1 MEYTVTK
8 TESHKAEI
16 LLVFNPEDIS
26 NAYEKAYKNAAPKI
40 KINGYRPGKA
50 PLEMVKKIL
59 KDSVAED
66 AISILLNESLKDIYP
81 KLDFT
86 PYSQPSIQI
95 EKFQKEKE
103 LIAKVSVEI
112 APEVKLGNYKN
123 LTLDTYEVEISESDI
138 LEELET
144 IRYSL
149 AKTQAKE
156 EGEVVEENDAIEMD
170 LHIQNSE
177 GLEIFHK
184 DKFMYYMNR
193 EPKYKDLEFNFLG
206 LKQGESKEFQHE
218 HPEDFFDPNL
228 SGKKFFFKVFVHSI
242 YKLILPEINDELA
255 KEFSERTPDLETL
268 KQEIRNALQTSVQKE
283 LREMYSAKLLE
294 KVAENSVFHFPN
306 SLVESEKQSLIQKD
320 IEQFFGHEKVT
331 TEELAKLFKVT
342 PEKLNELYTEKA
354 LGKLK
359 VYFAL
364 AEISKAE
371 NIQADQEQFKE
382 NYNNYIAQNS
392 HKRMS
397 NQTLETIALN
407 LYESMIFQKVFD
419 FLIENADKQV
429 KSGVSLREIKEILRE
444 N

>member
-1 MEYTVTK
+1 MEYTVTR
-8 TESHKAEI
+8 TQTNQAEI
-16 LLVFNPEDIS
+16 LLVFNPDDIS
-26 NAYEKAYKNAAPKI
+26 NAYEKAYKNAATKV

-66 AISILLNESLKDIYP
+66 AIVILINESLKNIYP

-86 PYSQPSIQI
+86 PYNQPRIQI
-95 EKFQKEKE
+95 EKFEKEKE
-103 LIAKVSVEI
+103 LIAKASVEI

-123 LTLDTYEVEISESDI
+123 LSLDTYEFEISESDV
-138 LEELET
+138 LEELEN
-144 IRYSL
+144 IRYNL

-156 EGEVVEENDAIEMD
+156 EGEVVEENDAIEID

-177 GLEIFHK
+177 GFEIFHK
-184 DKFMYYMNR
+184 DKFLYYMNR
-193 EPKYKDLEFNFLG
+193 EPKYKDFEFNFIG

-218 HPEDFFDPNL
+218 YPENFFDSNL
-228 SGKKFFFKVFVHSI
+228 SGKKLFFKVVVHSI

-268 KQEIRNALQTSVQKE
+268 KQEIRNALQISVQKQ
-283 LREMYSAKLLE
+283 LRERYLAKLLE
-294 KVAENSVFHFPN
+294 KVTENSVFHFPN
-306 SLVESEKQSLIQKD
+306 SLLESEKQSLIQKD
-320 IEQFFGHEKVT
+320 IEEFFGHEKVT

-364 AEISKAE
+364 GEISKAE
-371 NIQADQEQFKE
+371 NMKVDQEQFKE
-382 NYNNYIAQNS
+382 NYNNYIAKKSQ
-392 HKRMS
+392 KRMN
-397 NQTLETIALN
+397 NQTLENIALN

-429 KSGVSLREIKEILRE
+429 KSGVSLREIKEILKE